1 MSKSVMSPRGEKSEG
16 GGVRTPTAVHSVRAK
31 VWMWAGRSTFAV
43 GVALLAA
50 GLLFGVAASNADG
63 RPSALE
69 LNLTDVVGQQKV
81 DVENLSD
88 QVSLLKEQ
96 KEDLLAQVEGGTSEE
111 SKVVEQRQ
119 AAVGPGLTVVLD
131 DAPAQFELDSGIN
144 VNETIVHQQDV
155 DAVMNALWRGGAEFM
170 AVQGVRITSR
180 TPVRCIGNVILVGAR
195 SYAPPYRIEAVGDVE
210 GMLEALENDPMVAI
224 YRDAAARYN
233 LGWEVDVAQDMEIP
247 AADAPTDL
255 QFVKDSKEPTQ

>member
-1 MSKSVMSPRGEKSEG
+1 MSKSAMSPRGDQSEG
-16 GGVRTPTAVHSVRAK
+16 DGIRAPRGRRSARAR
-31 VWMWAGRSTFAV
+31 VWMWAGWSTMAV

-50 GLLFGVAASNADG
+50 GLLFGVAASNANDT
-63 RPSALE
+63 SVLE
-69 LNLTDVVGQQKV
+69 LNLTDVVGQQQV
-81 DVENLSD
+81 DVEELSD
-88 QVSLLKEQ
+88 QVSLLKKQ
-96 KEDLLAQVEGGTSEE
+96 KEALLARVEGGASEE

-119 AAVGPGLTVVLD
+119 GASGPGVTVVLD
-131 DAPAQFELDSGIN
+131 DAPVQFELDSGTN

-170 AVQGVRITSR
+170 SVQGVRITSR

-210 GMLEALENDPMVAI
+210 GMLEALNNDPMVGI

-233 LGWEVDVAQDMEIP
+233 LGWEVIVGQDMKIP
-247 AADAPTDL
+247 AADAPADL
-255 QFVKDSKEPTQ
+255 QFAKNDEEPM